1 MPKFIIGYSEKLDK
15 LMEYPSQA
23 EAEEDGCAD
32 WLVIEADNQ
41 KEALD
46 HDNYEAKFLE
56 WQKSFEC
63 QDKNIKSDNKV
74 LVSELDMVSILEVAR
89 LACASIPDTI
99 VDEMD
104 ISDERFTEIR
114 NKVQEMLDFIPKP

>member
-1 MPKFIIGYSEKLDK
+1 MDFNCEQCGNISYDSDK
-15 LMEYPSQA
+15 
-23 EAEEDGCAD
+23 C
-32 WLVIEADNQ
+32 N
-41 KEALD
+41 
-46 HDNYEAKFLE
+46 
-56 WQKSFEC
+56 EC
-63 QDKNIKSDNKV
+63 QEKKINSEEKV

-104 ISDERFTEIR
+104 ISDERFIEIR